1 MFFLRI
7 SSSISLAFLLPRS
20 TVIFYNYETV
30 VVYCTKNMV
39 WFGTNFLGSSLYRC
53 PRFWATQTTAHDL
66 CSAFL
71 WIRHAFLPHENA
83 NYLCLSLRFAQT
95 WATCIVY
102 FITTKF
108 LIILSSSSSH
118 PLSEISKG
126 VTPFCLWLYCCR
138 LYAFISLSYLTH
150 GWGRYV
156 FLTRGL
162 RLLSLSLRSISLM
175 GGTGLSS

>member
-1 MFFLRI
+1 MDHQSSSGWISHDFSRFYNEKVLMFFLRI

-126 VTPFCLWLYCCR
+126 VTPFCL
-138 LYAFISLSYLTH
+138 
-150 GWGRYV
+150 
-156 FLTRGL
+156 
-162 RLLSLSLRSISLM
+162 
-175 GGTGLSS
+175 

>member
-1 MFFLRI
+1 M
-7 SSSISLAFLLPRS
+7 
-20 TVIFYNYETV
+20 
-30 VVYCTKNMV
+30 YCTKNMV
-39 WFGTNFLGSSLYRC
+39 WFGTNFLGSSLDRC

-162 RLLSLSLRSISLM
+162 RLSSSSLRRISLM
-175 GGTGLSS
+175 GGAGMSS